1 MHGAEVIDIYP
12 PPKPPRPVRPRSR
25 RARRLRVAGVGFV
38 AVLASLGFA
47 GAVLAHP
54 LPVLQGEMRDTLQP
68 GEYVLTDPVLPA
80 LFGYG
85 RGDVVMVRLG
95 SSPSPDD
102 LAFAYRVIG
111 LPGDTID
118 LQGGHVLVNG
128 NRLDEPYVSGGE
140 LTDPE
145 SSGQT
150 HWVVPPGSLFVLG
163 DERAFATDSRVYGP
177 FPLAD
182 VVGRAWLRCWPLGS
196 LGFVS
201 VP

>member
-1 MHGAEVIDIYP
+1 MAGA
-12 PPKPPRPVRPRSR
+12 
-25 RARRLRVAGVGFV
+25 GCV
-38 AVLASLGFA
+38 AVLASLVFA

-68 GEYVLTDPVLPA
+68 GEYVLTDPVLPT

-95 SSPSPDD
+95 PSPTD
-102 LAFAYRVIG
+102 LTAPYRVIG

-118 LQGGHVLVNG
+118 LSGGHVLVNG
-128 NRLDEPYVSGGE
+128 DRLSEPYVSGGE
-140 LTDPE
+140 PTDPE
-145 SSGQT
+145 GSGQT

-163 DERAFATDSRVYGP
+163 DRRVQAADSRVYGP